1 MMATH
6 SLLEYIPYVFQLL
19 AQMLDLHT
27 QDIPAAYRELLP
39 FLLTPAAWTQKGSI
53 PGLVKL
59 LKAFMSHDAKNI
71 VANNQ
76 HMNVYGVI
84 QTLLKSKANDAWG
97 FELLQAVYQYLPLY
111 VSTPLLITQQLTS
124 I

>member
-1 MMATH
+1 MMDTH
-6 SLLEYIPYVFQLL
+6 SPPEYIPYVFQLL

-59 LKAFMSHDAKNI
+59 LKAFMSQDAKNI

>member
-1 MMATH
+1 
-6 SLLEYIPYVFQLL
+6 
-19 AQMLDLHT
+19 MLDLHT
-27 QDIPAAYRELLP
+27 QEVPAAYRELLP

-59 LKAFMSHDAKNI
+59 LKAFLTHDSQHI

-76 HMNVYGVI
+76 HLNVYGII

-97 FELLQAVYQYLPLY
+97 FELLQAAYQSLPQY
-111 VSTPLLITQQLTS
+111 VFRTFSCI